1 MQTWS
6 WILLLVIAGYLL
18 ICLLLYLFQS
28 GMMYHPVKEIY
39 QTPAALGLEFE
50 EVAFISQNGSEITGW
65 YVPANGAK
73 ATVLFS
79 HGNAGNISGRL
90 ETLRILNSLN
100 LNVLIYDYQ
109 GYGNSEGKSSEETT
123 YQDAMAAWDFLNQ
136 NKQIPAAEIILMG
149 RSLGGAVSAWLA
161 SKTKPA
167 ALILESTFTS
177 AEELAAE
184 LYPIFPVRLLMKFD
198 YPTAEYLKEIS
209 TPLLV
214 AHSKEDQLV
223 PYHHGKELYEIASQ
237 PKTFLEVIGDH
248 GSSHVVT
255 GEDYISAIENFV
267 NSVVSPKLNQQK

>member
-50 EVAFISQNGSEITGW
+50 EVAFNSQNGSEITGW
-65 YVPANGAK
+65 YVPAKEAK

-161 SKTKPA
+161 TKTKPA

-223 PYHHGKELYEIASQ
+223 PYHHGKELYEITSQ
-237 PKTFLEVIGDH
+237 PKTFLEMIGDH